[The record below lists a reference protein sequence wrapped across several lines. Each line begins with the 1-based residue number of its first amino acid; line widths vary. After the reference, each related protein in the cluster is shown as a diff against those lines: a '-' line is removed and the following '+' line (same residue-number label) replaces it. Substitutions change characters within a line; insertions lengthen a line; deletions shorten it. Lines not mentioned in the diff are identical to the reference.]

1 MDIEKMFG
9 ENLPPVLKELLAL
22 MLSEW
27 MTVLSR
33 KQEKENPQ
41 KYKERDAY
49 FDNWEKMIK
58 ENCPELAGKSRE
70 FLDFLVGYY
79 GNELESYYLLGL
91 CDGIHVYQWMLHL

>member
-1 MDIEKMFG
+1 
-9 ENLPPVLKELLAL
+9 
-22 MLSEW
+22 
-27 MTVLSR
+27 
-33 KQEKENPQ
+33 
-41 KYKERDAY
+41 
-49 FDNWEKMIK
+49 MIK